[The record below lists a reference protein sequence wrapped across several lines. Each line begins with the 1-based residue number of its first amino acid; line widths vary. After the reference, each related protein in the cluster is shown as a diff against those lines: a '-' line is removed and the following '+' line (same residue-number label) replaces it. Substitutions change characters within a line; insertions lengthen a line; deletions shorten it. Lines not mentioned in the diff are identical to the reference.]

1 MESRIL
7 VTGGAGYIGSHVCKA
22 LRQAGY
28 LPVTFDNLST
38 GHDWAVKWGPFEI
51 GDIRNTALLE
61 KVMRE
66 HDVQA
71 VMHFAAKSLVAES
84 AADPLLYHI
93 NNVGGTFSLIEAM
106 LKAGIKKIVFSS
118 TCAVYGI
125 PERTPIDEEAAR
137 RPINPYGR
145 SKLGAEN
152 VLMDVAQAGKIDV
165 ALLRYFNAAGA
176 DRDLEIGEAHVPETH
191 LIPLAIRAAR
201 GTGQALHVFGSDY
214 PTPDGTCLR
223 DYIHV
228 ADLAAAHIAALR
240 YLAKRPGVSR
250 FNLGTGQGVSVRQV
264 LDAVSAAVGRPVP
277 VIDAPRRAGDPPIL
291 FAANDN
297 ARQQL
302 EWSPIQSDIRT
313 IVESAVAWEAV
324 YQARNLAT

>member
-1 MESRIL
+1 M
-7 VTGGAGYIGSHVCKA
+7 TGGAGYIGSHVCKA
-22 LRQAGY
+22 LRQTGY

-38 GHDWAVKWGPFEI
+38 GYDWAVRWGPLEV
-51 GDIRNTALLE
+51 GDIRNTASLE
-61 KVMRE
+61 KVMRDYAI
-66 HDVQA
+66 HA

-84 AADPLLYHI
+84 VSDPLLYHV

-125 PERTPIDEEAAR
+125 PDRTPIDEEAAR
-137 RPINPYGR
+137 RPINPYGQ

-152 VLMDVAQAGKIDV
+152 VLMDVAKAGRIDV

-176 DRDLEIGEAHVPETH
+176 DRDLEIGEAHAPETH

-201 GTGQALHVFGSDY
+201 GTGPALHVFGSDY

-228 ADLAAAHIAALR
+228 SDLAAAHIAALHH
-240 YLAKRPGVSR
+240 LAKGQGVSR

-264 LDAVSAAVGRPVP
+264 LDAVSGAAGRPVP
-277 VIDAPRRAGDPPIL
+277 VVDAPRRAGDPPIL
-291 FAANDN
+291 FAANDR

-302 EWSPIQSDIRT
+302 EWSPVQSDIRT

-324 YQARNLAT
+324 YQARGVEG